1 MRGFLLI
8 LFWALPLFVF
18 GQATLT
24 VDRSEMVIGDQFT
37 AMITTDLSNGRE
49 LINAHK
55 LWPDS
60 LESIEVVSGPMWNR
74 TNPAAAVAS
83 WKVSVFDTGWI
94 RIPSLSLV
102 VKNGNRFDTLLTNDI
117 PLKVHPVLPDSLGLR
132 DIKGIY
138 EEPFNPAYYKRY
150 IPHVL
155 GVVLLL
161 AALWYWNK
169 RRNSSEAAVEEA
181 QPPPLPDVW
190 AFEALS
196 SLEQKKL
203 WQEGE
208 VKAHY
213 TELTGILREY
223 LERRYNIHAMEQ
235 TSDEIILQLEKLKL
249 DRELL
254 QDTEQLLSVA
264 DLIKFAKA
272 DPGENI
278 HADTIRRVHVF
289 VDQTTPRT
297 STEEEVNK
305 NDTDAAME

>member
-1 MRGFLLI
+1 MVLTSV
-8 LFWALPLFVF
+8 LPFIGF
-18 GQATLT
+18 GQATLS

-37 AMITTDLSNGRE
+37 AMITANLSNGRE
-49 LINAHK
+49 LINADEV
-55 LWPDS
+55 WPDS
-60 LESIEVVSGPMWNR
+60 LESIEVVSGPEWNR

-94 RIPSLSLV
+94 RIPSLLLV
-102 VKNGNRFDTLLTNDI
+102 VKSGDRLDTVYTNDI

-138 EEPFNPAYYKRY
+138 REPFNPGYYKKY

-155 GVVLLL
+155 GVLLLL

-169 RRNSSEAAVEEA
+169 HRKSAETAVEEA
-181 QPPPLPDVW
+181 PPPPLPEVW
-190 AFEALS
+190 AFEALNQ
-196 SLEQKKL
+196 LEQKKL
-203 WQEGE
+203 WQDGE

-223 LERRYNIHAMEQ
+223 LERRYGIHAMEQ
-235 TSDEIILQLEKLKL
+235 TSEEIVLQLEKQQLE
-249 DRELL
+249 RALL

-272 DPGENI
+272 DPGVDI

-289 VDQTTPRT
+289 VEQTTPEP
-297 STEEEVNK
+297 SSDDEMNQ

>member
-1 MRGFLLI
+1 MRRFLLI
-8 LFWALPLFVF
+8 MVWVLPLFVF

-49 LINAHK
+49 LINAHE

-60 LESIEVVSGPMWNR
+60 LESIEVVSGPEWNR

-83 WKVSVFDTGWI
+83 WKVSVFDTGWV

-138 EEPFNPAYYKRY
+138 EEPFNPGYYKRY
-150 IPHVL
+150 IPQVL
-155 GVVLLL
+155 GVLLLL
-161 AALWYWNK
+161 AGLWYWTRHRK
-169 RRNSSEAAVEEA
+169 SGETAVEEVSR
-181 QPPPLPDVW
+181 PPLPEVW
-190 AFEALS
+190 AFQALRA
-196 SLEQKKL
+196 LEEKKL

-223 LERRYNIHAMEQ
+223 LERRYKIHAMEQ
-235 TSDEIILQLEKLKL
+235 TSDEIILQLKKRQL
-249 DRELL
+249 DRGLL

-289 VDQTTPRT
+289 VDQTTPKT